1 MHSISDINGM
11 KQPFL
16 VLNQDAH
23 FSSVYLVGFMNSK
36 SAFCSSANPEI
47 STEELLFMIKH
58 IDCSI
63 FFLKYSKD
71 DVDEGGGNIA

>member
-1 MHSISDINGM
+1 
-11 KQPFL
+11 
-16 VLNQDAH
+16 
-23 FSSVYLVGFMNSK
+23 MNSK